1 MALLTWCHTASTLR
15 SPRRP
20 TGLPRAQRLPD
31 DRGCNA
37 GRAAAATCSTSGR
50 RAVGATSS
58 IVWRTRPACALDGGQ
73 EVRDASTVGSPA
85 TWIRSTV
92 SAPAARSL
100 PQRAAAVAAAES
112 SGCGATWRTG
122 SDVVDAKFVTAT
134 TWQAYVAIEWERDR
148 LSEIQIVCG
157 MRRDA
162 ADTLSATA
170 KSLRA
175 RTVPKSDPRRNRT
188 LL

>member
-1 MALLTWCHTASTLR
+1 MRQCTCSCSCEQCALLQRCRQVRYTKPATLR
-15 SPRRP
+15 
-20 TGLPRAQRLPD
+20 TFE
-31 DRGCNA
+31 
-37 GRAAAATCSTSGR
+37 
-50 RAVGATSS
+50 AVE
-58 IVWRTRPACALDGGQ
+58 L
-73 EVRDASTVGSPA
+73 
-85 TWIRSTV
+85 
-92 SAPAARSL
+92 
-100 PQRAAAVAAAES
+100 
-112 SGCGATWRTG
+112 
-122 SDVVDAKFVTAT
+122 
-134 TWQAYVAIEWERDR
+134 ERDR